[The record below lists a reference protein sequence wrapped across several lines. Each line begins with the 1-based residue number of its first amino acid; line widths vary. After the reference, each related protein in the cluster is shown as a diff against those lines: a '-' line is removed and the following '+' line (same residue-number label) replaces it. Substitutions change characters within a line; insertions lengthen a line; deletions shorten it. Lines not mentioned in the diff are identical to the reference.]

1 VQDFAAQA
9 RDQLEGGLFQQNL
22 IVARLASSLELI
34 PHVVGENRRPT
45 GQRGAL
51 LWFRT
56 GSTSNTLV
64 PNAFRLLD
72 IVTACS

>member
-1 VQDFAAQA
+1 MQDFAAQA

-22 IVARLASSLELI
+22 IVDRLASSLELI
-34 PHVVGENRRPT
+34 PHVVSENRRPT

-56 GSTSNTLV
+56 GSNALV

-72 IVTACS
+72 IVTAGS